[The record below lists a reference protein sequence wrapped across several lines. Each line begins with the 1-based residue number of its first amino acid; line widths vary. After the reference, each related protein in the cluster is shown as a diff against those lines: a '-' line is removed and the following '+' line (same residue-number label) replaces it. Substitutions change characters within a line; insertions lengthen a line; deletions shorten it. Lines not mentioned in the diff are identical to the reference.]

1 MTDGEGATRTVVR
14 DGLVVEGPDAA
25 SWLQGQLSQDVETMA
40 AGASRES
47 LVLSPQGKLDS
58 YLRVTREGDDR
69 FLLDLERGFGESLTA
84 RLARFKLRVK
94 ATLEPVAVVC
104 RERANGGFD
113 RFGPPEI
120 VPASEL
126 PAGEGADEAVFEAAR
141 IRAGV
146 PRLGRELT
154 ERTIPQEAGDELVSR
169 TVSFEKGG
177 YTGQELV
184 ARVDSRGGN
193 VPRRL
198 RLVRGGAY
206 PDGSLP
212 LPGDAVEVAGAPA
225 GELTSVA
232 PDGAGGFV
240 ALGLVKRAAL
250 ATEEIGCTV
259 AGEAGVSEGRITVP
273 GGEAASW
280 R

>member
-1 MTDGEGATRTVVR
+1 MTRTVAR

-25 SWLQGQLSQDVETMA
+25 VWLQGQLSQDVETMA
-40 AGASRES
+40 VGASRES
-47 LVLSPQGKLDS
+47 LVLSPQGRLDS
-58 YLRVTREGDDR
+58 YLRVTREAADR

-104 RERANGGFD
+104 SERAGGGFD

-120 VPASEL
+120 VPASEQ
-126 PAGEGADEAVFEAAR
+126 PVGEGGDEAVFEAAR

-154 ERTIPQEAGDELVSR
+154 ERTIAQEAGDELVSR
-169 TVSFEKGG
+169 TVSFTKGC

-198 RLVRGGAY
+198 RLVRGGTY
-206 PDGSLP
+206 PDRSLP
-212 LPGDAVEVAGAPA
+212 AAGDALEVAGVAA

-232 PDGAGGFV
+232 PDGASGFV
-240 ALGLVKRAAL
+240 ALALVKRAAL
-250 ATEEIGCTV
+250 EGDEVSCTV
-259 AGEAGVSEGRITVP
+259 AGEGGRSEGRITIP
-273 GGEAASW
+273 GGEAPW